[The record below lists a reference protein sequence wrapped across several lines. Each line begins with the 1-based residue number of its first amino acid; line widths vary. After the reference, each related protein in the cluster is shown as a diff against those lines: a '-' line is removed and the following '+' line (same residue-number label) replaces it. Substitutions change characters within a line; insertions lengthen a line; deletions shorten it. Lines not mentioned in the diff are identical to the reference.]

1 MNDLGSL
8 SQCLVESD
16 AEAIGRAHR
25 LRRKALALSMILEL
39 LVVAV
44 LLLWPLLMPAAI
56 PGLYMVTPLPPYH
69 GTASAHKSEAAAARP
84 AAARNLSPANSK
96 AFWQPKQIPSS
107 AKPMADAPQ
116 KFADSPVDITN
127 LLPGS
132 GPGTYIDGGGDTAT
146 RMIQIPPPPAKP
158 RAAGI
163 SGRGAA
169 DAFVGRSAAARH
181 HRHGRVSARTDP
193 AERQSAARASRHGR
207 GARMALPP
215 DATQRAGS
223 GRGNLHHR
231 EFRDGRAMKTIERQK
246 RRAAGGPP
254 GCNARAIP
262 RR

>member
-25 LRRKALALSMILEL
+25 LRRKALALSMVLEL

-158 RAAGI
+158 RAKPQFMGE
-163 SGRGAA
+163 G
-169 DAFVGRSAAARH
+169 VMAAALLR
-181 HRHGRVSARTDP
+181 RVQPVYPD
-193 AERQSAARASRHGR
+193 AARLMR
-207 GARMALPP
+207 L
-215 DATQRAGS
+215 S
-223 GRGNLHHR
+223 GEVRL
-231 EFRDGRAMKTIERQK
+231 
-246 RRAAGGPP
+246 
-254 GCNARAIP
+254 RAIIATDGSVRELTLLSGNP
-262 RR
+262 LLAQAAMAAVREWRYRPTLLNGQAVAVETYITVNFVMDAQ

>member
-25 LRRKALALSMILEL
+25 LRRKALALSMVLEL

-146 RMIQIPPPPAKP
+146 RMIQIPSPPAKP
-158 RAAGI
+158 RAKPQFMGE
-163 SGRGAA
+163 G
-169 DAFVGRSAAARH
+169 VMAAALLR
-181 HRHGRVSARTDP
+181 RVQPVYPD
-193 AERQSAARASRHGR
+193 AARLMR
-207 GARMALPP
+207 L
-215 DATQRAGS
+215 S
-223 GRGNLHHR
+223 GEVRL
-231 EFRDGRAMKTIERQK
+231 
-246 RRAAGGPP
+246 
-254 GCNARAIP
+254 RAIIATDGSVRELTLLSGNP
-262 RR
+262 LLAQAAMAAVREWRYRPTLLNGQAVAVETYITVNFVMDAQ

>member
-158 RAAGI
+158 RAKPQFMGE
-163 SGRGAA
+163 G
-169 DAFVGRSAAARH
+169 VMAAALLR
-181 HRHGRVSARTDP
+181 RVQPVYPD
-193 AERQSAARASRHGR
+193 AARLMR
-207 GARMALPP
+207 L
-215 DATQRAGS
+215 S
-223 GRGNLHHR
+223 GEVRL
-231 EFRDGRAMKTIERQK
+231 
-246 RRAAGGPP
+246 
-254 GCNARAIP
+254 RAIIATDGSVRELTLLSGNP
-262 RR
+262 LLAQAAMAAVREWRYRPTLLNGQAVAVETYITVNFVMDAQ